1 LTTQLAYALKHV
13 GKIGFKAVV
22 DDPKGEKDG
31 EMAGI
36 AIWQPPG
43 VRLKVFPSTK
53 REDLPDHLKEMY
65 EPNDL
70 EAWNAVYGG
79 MQEKRD
85 KLQGDKD
92 HW

>member
-1 LTTQLAYALKHV
+1 MKHA
-13 GKIGFKAVV
+13 GKIIFKAVV
-22 DDPKGEKDG
+22 DDPKQVKNG
-31 EMAGI
+31 EMAGM

-43 VRLKVFPSTK
+43 VRLEVFPSTK